1 MTRAAIVAAWI
12 ACSIVPRGEP
22 ASSFAFTPMPFGAR
36 THAHASARVQPDP
49 PERSELGVT
58 IAVAGIVLVA
68 LGAAVAAKRRYASSS
83 ATAPG
88 QSATGCASRPSAR
101 SGLPP
106 PRPPSLAASCFH
118 SAAQS
123 SAEPAA
129 RTSNTVP
136 TSGA

>member
-1 MTRAAIVAAWI
+1 MFIIVAWAM
-12 ACSIVPRGEP
+12 A
-22 ASSFAFTPMPFGAR
+22 
-36 THAHASARVQPDP
+36 PDP
-49 PERSELGVT
+49 AASFEFSPTSFGERTAERASDRVPADAPARSGIALLLGG
-58 IAVAGIVLVA
+58 IAFAALGTVLVA
-68 LGAAVAAKRRYASSS
+68 KVRYASSS

-88 QSATGCASRPSAR
+88 QSATGFASRPSAR

-129 RTSNTVP
+129 RTSSTVP